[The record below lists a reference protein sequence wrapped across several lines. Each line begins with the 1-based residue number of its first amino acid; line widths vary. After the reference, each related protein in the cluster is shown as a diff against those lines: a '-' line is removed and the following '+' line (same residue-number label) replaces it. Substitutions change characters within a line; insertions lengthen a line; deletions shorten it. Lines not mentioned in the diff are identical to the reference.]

1 MIDEEAI
8 YNYDVFISSR
18 NTDLDNKWANWLI
31 KEFENWS
38 VPKELI
44 KKGFQ
49 KRIGRVFKDSEE
61 SSENINI
68 NTEKALI
75 HSKYLVVICS
85 KNSKKSERIEN
96 EIKIFKELG
105 RSERIVALLIDG
117 EPYEAFPNELTFIE
131 ENGTIKK

>member
-18 NTDLDNKWANWLI
+18 NTDLDRKWANWLI

-44 KKGFQ
+44 KKGFK

-61 SSENINI
+61 SSKDININI
-68 NTEKALI
+68 EKALI

-96 EIKIFKELG
+96 EI
-105 RSERIVALLIDG
+105 APLLI
-117 EPYEAFPNELTFIE
+117 EAAQILSSKFGYMGYDDTAE
-131 ENGTIKK
+131 